1 MLIGIITHNV
11 IPGDGQG
18 RANYEIVKYA
28 LKRGARVRVVADAVA
43 EDLLTDIELFRVP
56 LPSWSHKINLPKVAI
71 FAKRADR
78 IIQSWSEKPDIL
90 HNYGYCT
97 SLPHDINTSQYVH
110 AAWAQSAF
118 HTSRTNRNLY
128 GAYQW
133 LYTQCNARWERHAYH
148 QARVVVAASGTVREE
163 LKTLVG
169 IPEER
174 LRVINNGADLTE
186 FYPLAEG
193 TTPDRA
199 GLKLPEGV
207 TLGVFAGDIR
217 TPRKNLD
224 SVLKAMA
231 QVEGFHLA
239 VVGRLEGSPYPALAE
254 QLGITQRVHF
264 LDFRRDIAAIFRA
277 SDFFIFPSR
286 YEACA
291 LVLSEAAASGIPILS
306 SKTTGGAEV
315 IAPGAGLL
323 IDDPNDTKALTEAL
337 KVLVQ
342 HPEHRAQMQ
351 AIARAHASE
360 QSWEKIGKAYYDLYC
375 ELAQKS

>member
-1 MLIGIITHNV
+1 MHIGIVTHN
-11 IPGDGQG
+11 ILPGDGQG

-28 LKRGARVRVVADAVA
+28 LKQGARVRVVADAIA
-43 EDLLTDIELFRVP
+43 EDLLPDIEVYRVP
-56 LPSWSHKINLPKVAI
+56 LPSWTHKINLPKVAI
-71 FAKRADR
+71 FAHRADH
-78 IIQSWSEKPDIL
+78 IIQSWTEKPDIL

-110 AAWAQSAF
+110 AAWAQSTF

-133 LYTQCNARWERHAYH
+133 LYTQSNAHWERHAYH

-169 IPEER
+169 VPEDR
-174 LRVINNGADLTE
+174 LRVINNGADLNE
-186 FYPLAEG
+186 FYPLPEG
-193 TTPDRA
+193 ETPDRT
-199 GLKLPEGV
+199 GLELPENV
-207 TLGVFAGDIR
+207 VLGVFAGDIR

-254 QLGITQRVHF
+254 QLGLTKRVHF

-277 SDFFIFPSR
+277 SDFFVFPSR

-306 SKTTGGAEV
+306 SRTTGGAEV

-323 IDDPNDTKALTEAL
+323 IDDPNDIKALTGAL
-337 KVLVQ
+337 KALVQ
-342 HPEHRAQMQ
+342 QPEQRARMQ
-351 AIARAHASE
+351 SIARAHASE
-360 QSWEKIGKAYYDLYC
+360 QSWEKIGKQYYGLYE
-375 ELAQKS
+375 ELAQKQ

>member
-1 MLIGIITHNV
+1 MHIGIITHNI

-28 LKRGARVRVVADAVA
+28 LKQGARVRVVADAIA
-43 EDLLTDIELFRVP
+43 EDLLPDIEVYRVP
-56 LPSWSHKINLPKVAI
+56 LPSWTHKINLPKVAI
-71 FAKRADR
+71 FAQRADR

-133 LYTQCNARWERHAYH
+133 LYTQSNARWERHAYH

-169 IPEER
+169 IPEDR

-186 FYPLAEG
+186 FYPLPEG
-193 TTPDRA
+193 TEPDRT

-207 TLGVFAGDIR
+207 VLGVFAGDIR

-239 VVGRLEGSPYPALAE
+239 VVGRLEGSPYPGLTE
-254 QLGITQRVHF
+254 QLGLTKRVHF

-277 SDFFIFPSR
+277 SDFFVFPSR

-306 SKTTGGAEV
+306 SRTTGGAEV

-323 IDDPNDTKALTEAL
+323 IDDPNDIGALRDGLKALIETPGRRE
-337 KVLVQ
+337 
-342 HPEHRAQMQ
+342 QMRS
-351 AIARAHASE
+351 IARAHASE
-360 QSWEKIGKAYYDLYC
+360 QSWEKIGKQYYDLYE
-375 ELAQKS
+375 ELAQKR